1 MYFLEKSKIYSF
13 RSGGVM
19 PVKRAYGFFGVASA
33 QHGEL
38 DRLLS
43 RRVIRAPARTDS
55 PVTAFMDLT
64 THQRTA

>member
-1 MYFLEKSKIYSF
+1 
-13 RSGGVM
+13 M
-19 PVKRAYGFFGVASA
+19 PVKRAYGFFGVANA